1 MVKQPG
7 QCHRLILYHKTFPVP
22 VYCLWS
28 ANVNCL
34 CRCVAHMT
42 VTHIPLTHIG
52 VRKCMF
58 SVSMCYI
65 VDFGRLSINNN
76 ANKVS
81 VSSVEKCALCNYIL
95 LMFNI
100 QYVVPLFHSPSL
112 PFSISSRSRRTLT
125 PFILSFFQKG
135 NLGHREFRS
144 FVLTNFLWQRWE

>member
-1 MVKQPG
+1 
-7 QCHRLILYHKTFPVP
+7 
-22 VYCLWS
+22 
-28 ANVNCL
+28 
-34 CRCVAHMT
+34 MT

-95 LMFNI
+95 LIFNI
-100 QYVVPLFHSPSL
+100 
-112 PFSISSRSRRTLT
+112 
-125 PFILSFFQKG
+125 
-135 NLGHREFRS
+135 
-144 FVLTNFLWQRWE
+144 